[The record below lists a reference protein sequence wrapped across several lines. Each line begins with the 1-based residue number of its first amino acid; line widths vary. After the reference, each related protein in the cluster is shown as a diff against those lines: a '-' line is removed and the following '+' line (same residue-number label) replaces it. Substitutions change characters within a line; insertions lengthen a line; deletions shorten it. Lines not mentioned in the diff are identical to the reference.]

1 MKPGRAINRQM
12 VQTMPEQAERD
23 GRNFVL
29 NEVFKD
35 ELRWGGFWQ
44 PRRDDSAFPH
54 ILLWIVSLGF
64 SILQKLL
71 TSDLI
76 APRFLF
82 KSDFP

>member
-35 ELRWGGFWQ
+35 EPGWGGFWQ

-54 ILLWIVSLGF
+54 I
-64 SILQKLL
+64 
-71 TSDLI
+71 
-76 APRFLF
+76 
-82 KSDFP
+82 